1 MGNVLIVVSA
11 MVGASLFY
19 LSTTGQRWL
28 RAPWPAR
35 LARSAAAA
43 CVALSLACAA
53 QALQPA
59 TSLSVVVTT
68 LMASLM
74 AYPFIGALLERRRA
88 RRAAR

>member
-11 MVGASLFY
+11 LAGASLFY
-19 LSTTGQRWL
+19 VSTPSQRWL
-28 RAPWPAR
+28 RAPLPARPAR
-35 LARSAAAA
+35 LAATL

-53 QALQPA
+53 RALQPA

-68 LMASLM
+68 LMAGLS
-74 AYPFIGALLERRRA
+74 AYPFIGALIERRRA

>member
-11 MVGASLFY
+11 LAGALLFY
-19 LSTTGQRWL
+19 VSAPGQRWL

-35 LARSAAAA
+35 PARLAATM

-53 QALQPA
+53 RALLPA

-68 LMASLM
+68 LMASLTS
-74 AYPFIGALLERRRA
+74 YPFIGALIERRRA
-88 RRAAR
+88 RRAGR